1 MDLSFHPETK
11 QILRRTTKSPLTLL
25 QLHFVFKI
33 GRNNGVQTNR
43 YHKHEKGYLKHSKW
57 IQLWNVNIH
66 AWISREFPFAP
77 KKELELVGYVER
89 EWLREFHCTFG
100 TFLDHVKGIGL
111 QIEKKIKQTRS
122 NMQIWGSVFRKW
134 KWLWIPRWFSC
145 WSSLRVFFFPSTRLL
160 LSTTSVVTTSVVHK
174 EVEGDT
180 RKLTTLVAVSR
191 IISKQVKT
199 LSATVRSLGDGI
211 DSQVMLEAKCP
222 YKWYREWD
230 VEQYIQCGWMVPFL
244 RELMELSTTRHASI
258 SSA

>member
-33 GRNNGVQTNR
+33 GRSNGVQTNR
-43 YHKHEKGYLKHSKW
+43 YHEKGYLKHSKW
-57 IQLWNVNIH
+57 IQLWNVVIH
-66 AWISREFPFAP
+66 AWISREFPFPP
-77 KKELELVGYVER
+77 KKELELVGYVELER
-89 EWLREFHCTFG
+89 LREFQCTFG
-100 TFLDHVKGIGL
+100 TFLDHVKCIGL
-111 QIEKKIKQTRS
+111 RIPKKKNQTDKIQHIDIR
-122 NMQIWGSVFRKW
+122 SVFRKW
-134 KWLWIPRWFSC
+134 KWVWIPRWFSC
-145 WSSLRVFFFPSTRLL
+145 WSSPRVFSFPSTRLL
-160 LSTTSVVTTSVVHK
+160 LSTTGVVTTNVVHK

-199 LSATVRSLGDGI
+199 LSATLRSLWDGI

-244 RELMELSTTRHASI
+244 QELMELSTTRLASI

>member
-1 MDLSFHPETK
+1 MDTTVKCCYSRMNFKRIPLSPQK
-11 QILRRTTKSPLTLL
+11 RVRIGGLCWARAVAWVS
-25 QLHFVFKI
+25 LHVWHI
-33 GRNNGVQTNR
+33 PWSCERYRITN
-43 YHKHEKGYLKHSKW
+43 W
-57 IQLWNVNIH
+57 
-66 AWISREFPFAP
+66 
-77 KKELELVGYVER
+77 
-89 EWLREFHCTFG
+89 
-100 TFLDHVKGIGL
+100 
-111 QIEKKIKQTRS
+111 S

-174 EVEGDT
+174 AVEGDT

-244 RELMELSTTRHASI
+244 QELMELSTTRHASI

>member
-33 GRNNGVQTNR
+33 GRSNGFQTNR
-43 YHKHEKGYLKHSKW
+43 YHEKGYLVW
-57 IQLWNVNIH
+57 V
-66 AWISREFPFAP
+66 
-77 KKELELVGYVER
+77 
-89 EWLREFHCTFG
+89 
-100 TFLDHVKGIGL
+100 
-111 QIEKKIKQTRS
+111 
-122 NMQIWGSVFRKW
+122 
-134 KWLWIPRWFSC
+134 WIPRWFSC
-145 WSSLRVFFFPSTRLL
+145 WSSPRVFSFPSTRLL
-160 LSTTSVVTTSVVHK
+160 LSTTGVVTTNVVHK

-199 LSATVRSLGDGI
+199 LSATLRSLGDGI

-244 RELMELSTTRHASI
+244 QELMELSTTRLASI